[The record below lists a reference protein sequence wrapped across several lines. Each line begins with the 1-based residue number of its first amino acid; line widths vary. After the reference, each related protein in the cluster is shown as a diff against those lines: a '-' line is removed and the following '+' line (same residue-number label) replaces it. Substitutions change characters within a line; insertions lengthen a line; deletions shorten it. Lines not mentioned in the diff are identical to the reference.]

1 MVSWDKRFM
10 PVVQREISDKETKYY
25 FIEFKFK
32 KKLNLSW
39 KK

>member
-10 PVVQREISDKETKYY
+10 SVIQRENKDKERKYY